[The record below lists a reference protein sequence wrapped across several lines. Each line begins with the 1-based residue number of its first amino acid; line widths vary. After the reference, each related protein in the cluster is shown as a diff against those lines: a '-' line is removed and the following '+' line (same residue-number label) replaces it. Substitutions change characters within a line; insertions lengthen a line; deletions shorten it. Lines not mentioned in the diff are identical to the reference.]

1 MRGEPLCSLSSTGES
16 KGLFMDIIKF
26 GLKYWKKYLPSAIF
40 CQLMGFIVILIGLL
54 LPQLNQLI
62 IDYVINYD
70 ASAVVESNNV
80 FQFLVDGTH
89 GQPGT
94 LSLFMT
100 IALVFGSMLILREIM
115 LYFRNNIFVRCG
127 IWMEC
132 RLREDSYRKLMQQSS
147 TVLSRYSAGD
157 LLTTLHH
164 DIVNF
169 KELFSR
175 SVMLILD
182 AVYMMIITVVLLANV
197 SWYLAI
203 IPLVLSPL
211 LAFTLRAFMKNARE
225 ISVAIRDRRAD
236 MNMVVQENV
245 NATRIVR
252 SFANEEQEN
261 AKFDERNEEIKQI
274 FFKHAD
280 FISRYTVYFNVIRQV
295 AYVTSIAVGA
305 FLIFSNKIS
314 IGALVAFTGYVLTL
328 MDCVTQLNNSLFAV
342 QQYIVSGGRLM
353 VFMKTGNIIDNPA
366 NPLPIEKEPHLHLEN
381 VSLMMDDQQ
390 VLSHIE
396 LDIPYGKKVGIMG
409 GTGSGKTV
417 LLKALTRMYDV
428 TEGSITI
435 NGRDIREYD
444 LESVRRQFSFV
455 FQDVFLF
462 SNTVDANIAF
472 YNPDE
477 SEDRILEVSRQA
489 MADEFI
495 TGLPEGYQTIIGEK
509 GLGLS
514 GGQKQRLS
522 IARALAKNAPVL
534 VLDDATSALDMKTE
548 KALLA
553 CIKENYSDRTLLIS
567 AHRASSVA
575 ACDEIIYLQ
584 DGKIVERGTFDQ
596 LMAQGGIF
604 AQIYRKQ
611 NILYAQTNSATEH
624 SSR

>member
-1 MRGEPLCSLSSTGES
+1 
-16 KGLFMDIIKF
+16 MDIIKF
-26 GLKYWKKYLPSAIF
+26 GMKYWKKHLPSAIV
-40 CQLMGFIVILIGLL
+40 CQLMGFLVILIGLL

-70 ASAVVESNNV
+70 PAAVVESNNW
-80 FQFLVDGTH
+80 FSFLVDGTH
-89 GQPGT
+89 GEPGQ
-94 LSLFMT
+94 LSQFFS
-100 IALVFGSMLILREIM
+100 IAVVFGVMLIAREIM
-115 LYFRNNIFVRCG
+115 LYVRNNVFIRNG
-127 IWMEC
+127 IKMEC
-132 RLREDSYRKLMQQSS
+132 ALREDSYRKLMEQSS
-147 TVLSRYSAGD
+147 TILSRYSAGD
-157 LLTTLHH
+157 LLTTIHH
-164 DIVNF
+164 DIINF

-175 SVMLILD
+175 SFMLILD
-182 AVYMMIITVVLLANV
+182 AIYMMVITIVLLANV

-203 IPLVLSPL
+203 IPLILSPV
-211 LAFTLRAFMKNARE
+211 LAITLRSFMKNARE

-252 SFANEEQEN
+252 SFANEELEN
-261 AKFDERNEEIKQI
+261 QKFDERNDAIKQI
-274 FFKHAD
+274 FFKHAE

-305 FLIFSNKIS
+305 FLIFSNSIS
-314 IGALVAFTGYVLTL
+314 IGALVAFTGYVMTL
-328 MDCVTQLNNSLFAV
+328 MDCVTQLNNSLFAA
-342 QQYIVSGGRLM
+342 QQYVVSGGRLM
-353 VFMKTGNIIDNPA
+353 VFIQTGNVIDNPA
-366 NPLPIEKEPHLHLEN
+366 NPLPIESKPNLRLEN
-381 VSLMMDDQQ
+381 VSLMMDDQL
-390 VLSHIE
+390 VLSHID
-396 LDIPYGKKVGIMG
+396 LDIPYGKKLGIMG

-435 NGRDIREYD
+435 NGRDLREYD

-477 SEDRILEVSRQA
+477 SEERILEVSREA
-489 MADEFI
+489 MADEFV
-495 TGLPEGYQTIIGEK
+495 TGLPQGYQTIIGEK

-522 IARALAKNAPVL
+522 VARALAKNAPIL

-553 CIKENYSDRTLLIS
+553 CIKEKYDDRTLLIS

-584 DGKIVERGTFDQ
+584 DGKIVERGTFDE
-596 LMAQGGIF
+596 LMARGGTF

-611 NILYAQTNSATEH
+611 NILYAQANPAPEH